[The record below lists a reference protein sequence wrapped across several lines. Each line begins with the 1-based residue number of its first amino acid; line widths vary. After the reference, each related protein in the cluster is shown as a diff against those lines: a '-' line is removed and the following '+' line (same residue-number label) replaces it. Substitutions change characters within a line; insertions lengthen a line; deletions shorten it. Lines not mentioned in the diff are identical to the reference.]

1 MDKVYSKN
9 PDVVFRKIAD
19 ECILV
24 PIKNRVGD
32 MECIYTLSEVAA
44 RIWELI
50 DGRKSSSEINRD
62 ILNEYDVSPENAERD
77 LRELFMQLED
87 AGSIRETK
95 DGPS

>member
-50 DGRKSSSEINRD
+50 DGRKSSGEISRA

-87 AGSIRETK
+87 AGSIMETK

>member
-50 DGRKSSSEINRD
+50 DGRKSSKD
-62 ILNEYDVSPENAERD
+62 ISRTILDEYDASPENVERD

-87 AGSIRETK
+87 AGNIRETR
-95 DGPS
+95 DEPS

>member
-50 DGRKSSSEINRD
+50 DGRKSSSEISRD

-87 AGSIRETK
+87 AGSIRETN
-95 DGPS
+95 DGPA

>member
-87 AGSIRETK
+87 AGSIREAK

>member
-1 MDKVYSKN
+1 MDKIYSKN
-9 PDVVFRKIAD
+9 PDVVFRRIAD

-24 PIKNRVGD
+24 TIKNRIGD

-50 DGRKSSSEINRD
+50 DGHKSSKEINRA

-87 AGSIRETK
+87 ARSIVETK
-95 DGPS
+95 DESS